1 MICWADEHEHSSSR
15 INECQAS
22 ERRQMKIEI
31 ELEAHRLIG
40 ERSREVDGLVGEA
53 RATTI
58 AEKRELNKF
67 QRPAPASS
75 G

>member
-1 MICWADEHEHSSSR
+1 MNTSTRHRGSTNAKQV
-15 INECQAS
+15 NAEC
-22 ERRQMKIEI
+22 ERQMKIEI